1 MGNGWRRTVA
11 AILGPVAIAAAVL
24 TEPQGVRGHA
34 GHGDEFS
41 DQPAATG
48 PKAIAVEPEVAA
60 RLGIVAEPVV
70 RRSRPTGLVLNGQV
84 EPLPGQEATV
94 TAPVDGR
101 ILAIL
106 VTPGDRVVQ
115 GQPVAAL
122 LSHEISELQTEALD
136 RRVAAQDQV
145 RQAQVALDLARNQVA
160 RLRAIAAADLN
171 RAQGQLAT
179 AQERFDRDR
188 ELTDAGAL
196 PRRTALATEDALAQ
210 ARTEVAQAQAQ
221 VPVLEA
227 TAAVERAEADLTLAQ
242 ERLQL
247 SDRTYRTRLA
257 QLATG
262 GDRQGRVSLRAPIAG
277 VVANVSASPGET
289 VEVATKAILTITNGA
304 RVAVTANLPEG
315 NVGAVRPG
323 QAVRVTAAA
332 LGNGQRTGTVTRVG
346 AAVNASQR
354 TVPVQATIANGDG
367 ALKPG
372 MFATVELQTGQ
383 GQQPIL
389 AVPEGAIVTA
399 DGQPLIFVENG
410 TAQGKTQY
418 QTVPIERGAVFG
430 GWVEVRRGLFE
441 GDRVVVQGSSLLYGQ
456 SLRGGS
462 PDDAEETH
470 DHDHPAETSRLQ
482 QILFPLRQL
491 PGGLMGPAAIAIAA
505 AFGLGYGLA
514 KRSSR
519 PIPWEPSPP
528 AFPTDPITDPC
539 PEPLALSRRSD
550 PQD

>member
-1 MGNGWRRTVA
+1 MGNGWRRRVGA
-11 AILGPVAIAAAVL
+11 VAIAAMLLAL
-24 TEPQGVRGHA
+24 PQGVRGHA

-41 DQPAATG
+41 DRPVATG

-60 RLGIVAEPVV
+60 RLGIVTEPVV
-70 RRSRPTGLVLNGQV
+70 RRSRPQGLVLNGQV

-115 GQPVAAL
+115 GQPVAML
-122 LSHEISELQTEALD
+122 LSHEINELQTEALD
-136 RRVAAQDQV
+136 RRAEAQDQV
-145 RQAQVALDLARNQVA
+145 RQAQVALDLARKQVA
-160 RLRAIAAADLN
+160 RLRTIAAADLS
-171 RAQGQLAT
+171 RAQGELAT

-188 ELTDAGAL
+188 DLTEAGAL
-196 PRRTALATEDALAQ
+196 PRRQALETEDALAR
-210 ARTEVAQAQAQ
+210 ARAEVTHAQAQ

-227 TAAVERAEADLTLAQ
+227 ESAVERAEADLTLAQ

-277 VVANVSASPGET
+277 VVATVSASPGET
-289 VEVATKAILTITNGA
+289 VEVATKVILTITNGA

-315 NVGAVRPG
+315 AIGSVRPG
-323 QAVRVTAAA
+323 QAVRVTAAS
-332 LGNGQRTGTVTRVG
+332 LGQGSRTGTVTRVG

-354 TVPVQATIANGDG
+354 TVPVQATITNGDG
-367 ALKPG
+367 VLKPG

-383 GQQPIL
+383 GQRPIL

-399 DGQPLIFVENG
+399 DGQALIFVENG

-418 QTVPIERGAVFG
+418 QAVPIERGAVFG

-441 GDRVVVQGSSLLYGQ
+441 GDRIVVQGSSLLYGQ

-462 PDDAEETH
+462 ADPAEDAH
-470 DHDHPAETSRLQ
+470 GHDHPEDPSLLRRA
-482 QILFPLRQL
+482 IAPLRRL
-491 PGGLMGPAAIAIAA
+491 PGGLKGPAAIAIAV

-514 KRSSR
+514 KRGSR

-528 AFPTDPITDPC
+528 AFAPDPIADPR
-539 PEPLALSRRSD
+539 PDPVALSRQGDR
-550 PQD
+550 QD